1 MKENVNVF
9 RAKPIQGYY
18 HICSDGNRVDILF
31 KNEKDFIAAMN
42 RVATITLR
50 MKVIILAFVL
60 MDNHFHFVI
69 KADSEEDAIRFA
81 NEFKRLTGKYNAD
94 MYGDALSLSRLP
106 VKVIPVPDEDYLKT
120 LVVYV
125 IKNPTKARI
134 EMFYTYPWG
143 TGGLYFRGGRQEK
156 TIPKDRPGV
165 RFLKKTCRTHLIL
178 PTDWRVSDG
187 MITPESYVA
196 VDLVEHLFKTPRSY
210 MYYLS
215 LNKDDDMEKEL
226 GEWNEI
232 NLSDSEL
239 RAERVL
245 MTREHFGTRSLRDLS
260 APDRLKLARM
270 MRKRFLCPKKQLARI
285 VQLPYETVRQML

>member
-69 KADSEEDAIRFA
+69 KTDSEEDAIRFA

-143 TGGLYFRGGRQEK
+143 TGGLYFRSRHQEK
-156 TIPKDRPGV
+156 KQKSQDQN
-165 RFLKKTCRTHLIL
+165 RFSHR
-178 PTDWRVSDG
+178 
-187 MITPESYVA
+187 
-196 VDLVEHLFKTPRSY
+196 
-210 MYYLS
+210 
-215 LNKDDDMEKEL
+215 
-226 GEWNEI
+226 
-232 NLSDSEL
+232 
-239 RAERVL
+239 
-245 MTREHFGTRSLRDLS
+245 
-260 APDRLKLARM
+260 
-270 MRKRFLCPKKQLARI
+270 
-285 VQLPYETVRQML
+285 